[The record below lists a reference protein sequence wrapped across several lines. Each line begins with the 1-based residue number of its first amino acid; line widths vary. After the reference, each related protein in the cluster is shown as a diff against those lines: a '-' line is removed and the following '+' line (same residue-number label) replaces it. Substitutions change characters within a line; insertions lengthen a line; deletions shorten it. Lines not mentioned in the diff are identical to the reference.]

1 MTGKQVVKIMQQHG
15 WRIDRISGSHHIMV
29 KEGLLS
35 VPVPVH
41 GSVDLGVWAI
51 KILKEAGIKV

>member
-15 WRIDRISGSHHIMV
+15 WKLDRISGSHHVMV
-29 KEGLLS
+29 KEGLRS

-41 GSVDLGVWAI
+41 SSADLGAWAI

>member
-15 WRIDRISGSHHIMV
+15 WKLDRISGSHHVMV
-29 KEGLLS
+29 KEGLRA

-41 GSVDLGVWAI
+41 GSVDLGTWAI